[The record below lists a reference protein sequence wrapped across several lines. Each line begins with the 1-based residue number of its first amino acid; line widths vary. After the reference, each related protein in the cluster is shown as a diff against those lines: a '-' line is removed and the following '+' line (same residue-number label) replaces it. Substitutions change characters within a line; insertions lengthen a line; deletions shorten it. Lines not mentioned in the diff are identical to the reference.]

1 MNTRIPP
8 TAPALKR
15 NDTNWNAFFLS
26 AVIIPA
32 LLIMCCLLTS
42 LGDNNVLFLLKNNYL
57 EKHQLGLYI
66 IFPYNVIFIISVFL
80 YFFLIIIALS
90 SFLLLRQFHVSDKK
104 IFIILI
110 TITIIQLVLITIIF
124 FLLL

>member
-90 SFLLLRQFHVSDKK
+90 SFLLLRQFHVSHNNYFL
-104 IFIILI
+104 FIII
-110 TITIIQLVLITIIF
+110 RSWGMI
-124 FLLL
+124 